1 MNTALKNPADAARI
15 KSWTEAKVT
24 GRFVWFDEI
33 FPTNA
38 SLPSPEFQETEYL
51 TIQDAE
57 IEQDPAA
64 APVAGAL
71 SPSVFGSPVPLVA
84 KSAAPP
90 PADPRTEAAL
100 HHLLQTIAAGKPDYA
115 VLTPDQAEHLQHV
128 SAGLAATLRDAGAIK
143 TVTLLDK
150 DETGALIYGVAF
162 EHSANQFAIR
172 LGSSG
177 LIDTLSYGP
186 RLTLSSAPI
195 TDARQAPP

>member
-1 MNTALKNPADAARI
+1 MRQKPACSGNGPGA
-15 KSWTEAKVT
+15 
-24 GRFVWFDEI
+24 
-33 FPTNA
+33 NQ
-38 SLPSPEFQETEYL
+38 SLGTLSKTLLQNLEVLSAGQDYKK
-51 TIQDAE
+51 DAE
-57 IEQDPAA
+57 
-64 APVAGAL
+64 
-71 SPSVFGSPVPLVA
+71 
-84 KSAAPP
+84 
-90 PADPRTEAAL
+90 
-100 HHLLQTIAAGKPDYA
+100 GKPIA
-115 VLTPDQAEHLQHV
+115 VQVVNLLVTPDQAEHLQHV